1 MDRQIGLNWRGRT
14 VLRLLSM
21 GTLVVG
27 ICFLVAA
34 HATAEDIALSKLPP
48 AVRKAAD
55 KAVPK
60 AKWESA
66 TKETE
71 DKKEFWYELE
81 GKDAKGRYVHV
92 TVSTDGTV
100 DEVSTEIDYKDAPKV
115 VKDALKAKFP
125 KFKVE
130 TSYEIRKDEKIER
143 FDFEGKRPKDKEE
156 ITISVSPDGKS
167 VEIDE

>member
-1 MDRQIGLNWRGRT
+1 MDRHIGLDLSGRT
-14 VLRLLSM
+14 VRRLVSM
-21 GTLVVG
+21 AALVVG
-27 ICFLVAA
+27 ICLLVGTR
-34 HATAEDIALSKLPP
+34 ATAEDIDLKKVP
-48 AVRKAAD
+48 AVVRKAAD

-66 TKETE
+66 SKETE
-71 DKKEFWYELE
+71 DKKEYWYELE

-92 TVSTDGTV
+92 TVLSDGTV
-100 DEVSTEIDYKDAPKV
+100 DEVSTEIEFKDAPKV

-125 KFKVE
+125 KFKTE
-130 TSYEIRKDEKIER
+130 SSYEIRKDDKIER
-143 FDFEGKRPKDKEE
+143 YDFEGARGNKKED

>member
-1 MDRQIGLNWRGRT
+1 MDRQIGPNRLGRA
-14 VLRLLSM
+14 VLRLVSM
-21 GTLVVG
+21 SALVVG

-34 HATAEDIALSKLPP
+34 HVTAEDIDLKKVP
-48 AVRKAAD
+48 AVVRKAAD

-100 DEVSTEIDYKDAPKV
+100 DEVSTEIEFKDAAKV

-125 KFKVE
+125 KFKVD

-167 VEIDE
+167 VEVAE

>member
-1 MDRQIGLNWRGRT
+1 M
-14 VLRLLSM
+14 
-21 GTLVVG
+21 
-27 ICFLVAA
+27 
-34 HATAEDIALSKLPP
+34 
-48 AVRKAAD
+48 
-55 KAVPK
+55 
-60 AKWESA
+60 
-66 TKETE
+66 
-71 DKKEFWYELE
+71 E

-100 DEVSTEIDYKDAPKV
+100 DEVSTEIEYKDAPKV